1 MDNDILDLNH
11 LPASSG
17 AATGDDDL
25 GRAVKIR
32 RTTSDLSRQISV
44 DETTEDSKVHQHEGV
59 DSESDTESDIDSDVE
74 DEDLSDDGEEY
85 FSDEDDRSASDDE
98 GNDLDETTID
108 KIKHNDPTLT
118 SLTICNSFP
127 SIHAQEAGYYIGKST
142 TIKKLTLKGANYT
155 WDGPSAVQDSH
166 VHFSNGVSKNRSIE
180 YLAIHECSLE
190 NYPTEADRTYIP
202 TLPPFIEH
210 NLKLHSL
217 EIVGCDMGN
226 VSASLLAGALSRRGN
241 SDDTDSSLRRINL
254 DANRIGDTVGSELIT
269 ALVKHTQLEYL
280 SLGDNEIGTLSMKAL
295 ETMLS
300 TSNKLQEL
308 NLENNCIDNEGI
320 EILTRGLKN
329 NTSLKE
335 LNLSFNC
342 NITQVGWCIFS
353 TCLKQQERQECIIEK
368 LNLSSTNISNEGISA
383 IGNALLHNTTLKE
396 LDLYDINTDG
406 VPLITSPSSWND
418 LFSCIQYNPCSALEQ
433 IDLRYSSISSEGLLI
448 LADALTVTT
457 TSSKSIKMID
467 LGFNNVSVSGWKS
480 FFSRLGS
487 NKFALEELFV
497 QGNNITDE
505 VMEDLCNALVQ
516 NETLKN
522 IAIGN
527 MFTITES
534 GWEHVRRLLC
544 NKLNGI
550 DTISNTSNHTLC
562 SLGYEGIPQDVQSL
576 LSFNQAGHS
585 KHEVVRAK
593 ILQHH
598 FVHNETDTVTDGV
611 NNIQEFLDMDLNVLP
626 VALSWVGK
634 DNIGR
639 THMYQLMRSL
649 PSLLGTAS
657 EKKSVLKKATITG
670 VKRKRH

>member
-1 MDNDILDLNH
+1 
-11 LPASSG
+11 
-17 AATGDDDL
+17 
-25 GRAVKIR
+25 
-32 RTTSDLSRQISV
+32 
-44 DETTEDSKVHQHEGV
+44 
-59 DSESDTESDIDSDVE
+59 
-74 DEDLSDDGEEY
+74 
-85 FSDEDDRSASDDE
+85 
-98 GNDLDETTID
+98 
-108 KIKHNDPTLT
+108 
-118 SLTICNSFP
+118 
-127 SIHAQEAGYYIGKST
+127 
-142 TIKKLTLKGANYT
+142 
-155 WDGPSAVQDSH
+155 
-166 VHFSNGVSKNRSIE
+166 
-180 YLAIHECSLE
+180 
-190 NYPTEADRTYIP
+190 
-202 TLPPFIEH
+202 
-210 NLKLHSL
+210 
-217 EIVGCDMGN
+217 MGN

-241 SDDTDSSLRRINL
+241 SDDTGSSLRRINL

-280 SLGDNEIGTLSMKAL
+280 SLGDNEIGTSSMKAL

-320 EILTRGLKN
+320 EILTRGLRN
-329 NTSLKE
+329 NMSLKE

-353 TCLKQQERQECIIEK
+353 TCLKQQEGRGPNNNFNKCTIEK
-368 LNLSSTNISNEGISA
+368 LNLSSTNISNKGISA

-406 VPLITSPSSWND
+406 VSLITSPSSWND

-534 GWEHVRRLLC
+534 GWEHVRHLLC

-550 DTISNTSNHTLC
+550 DTISNASNHTLS
-562 SLGYEGIPQDVQSL
+562 SLGYEGIPEDVQSL
-576 LSFNQAGHS
+576 LSLNQASHN
-585 KHEVVRAK
+585 KREVVRAK

-598 FVHNETDTVTDGV
+598 FVHNESGTVTDGM